1 MQFVYHEQSGSS
13 SLNIEDEL
21 YKYLI
26 KVRRHNINES
36 IYFRNLLDTK
46 QYEYKIESIAKK
58 SALLTLVNE
67 EINCIE
73 NPQNIHLGWCVVDT
87 KTIEKEL
94 PYLNELG
101 VKKISFIYADYSQ
114 KNFKLNFEKYTKILI
129 NSSQQ
134 CGRSSLIELEVFK
147 SMDDFL
153 KAYPNSYMF
162 NFSQKYL
169 DSCTDDIQTIV
180 VGCEGGF
187 SKREIELFEASKVVG
202 VKSQL
207 ILRSETAVTVVCS
220 KLLI

>member
-46 QYEYKIESIAKK
+46 QYEYKIESISKK

-67 EINCIE
+67 EINRVE

-101 VKKISFIYADYSQ
+101 VKKILFYLCRLFT
-114 KNFKLNFEKYTKILI
+114 KKL
-129 NSSQQ
+129 
-134 CGRSSLIELEVFK
+134 
-147 SMDDFL
+147 
-153 KAYPNSYMF
+153 
-162 NFSQKYL
+162 
-169 DSCTDDIQTIV
+169 
-180 VGCEGGF
+180 
-187 SKREIELFEASKVVG
+187 
-202 VKSQL
+202 
-207 ILRSETAVTVVCS
+207 
-220 KLLI
+220 

>member
-13 SLNIEDEL
+13 LLNIEDEL

-26 KVRRHNINES
+26 KVRRHNVNDS
-36 IYFRNLLDTK
+36 IYFRNLTDQKL
-46 QYEYKIESIAKK
+46 YEYKIESISKK
-58 SALLTLVNE
+58 NALLNLVND
-67 EINCIE
+67 EIKSVE
-73 NPQNIHLGWCVVDT
+73 NSQNIHLGWCVVDT

-134 CGRSSLIELEVFK
+134 CGRSSLIEFELFK
-147 SMDDFL
+147 SMDEFL

-162 NFSQKYL
+162 NFSQKCL
-169 DSCTDDIQTIV
+169 DSCINDVQTIV

-187 SKREIELFEASKVVG
+187 SKREIELFEDSKVVG